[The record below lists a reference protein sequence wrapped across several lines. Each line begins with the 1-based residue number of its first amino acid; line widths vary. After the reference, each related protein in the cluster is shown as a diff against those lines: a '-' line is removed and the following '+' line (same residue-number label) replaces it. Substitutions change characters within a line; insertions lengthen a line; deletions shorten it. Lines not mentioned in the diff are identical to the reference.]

1 MKYTVSTIIN
11 KPIDVVVEL
20 FDNEENMFEWME
32 GLKSVDH
39 LEGEKGKAGAK
50 SMMKFELGKRKMEIV
65 ETILE
70 SNLPER
76 MVTTYAS
83 KGVNNIIFTKMEAQ
97 SDNTTKYIA
106 EQEFKF
112 KGLMKLMGWLMP
124 GAFKKQSQKYL
135 EDFKKFAESN

>member
-1 MKYTVSTIIN
+1 MKYTVNTIIN
-11 KPIDVVVEL
+11 KPLNEVVEL

-32 GLKSVDH
+32 GLQSVEL
-39 LEGEKGKAGAK
+39 LEGERGKKGAK
-50 SMMKFELGKRKMEIV
+50 SRMKFEMGKRKIEMI

-70 SNLPER
+70 SKLPER
-76 MVTTYAS
+76 MVTAYAA

-97 SDNTTKYIA
+97 GDKTKYIA
-106 EQEFKF
+106 EQEFRF

-135 EDFKKFAESN
+135 EDFKQFAESK

>member
-11 KPIDVVVEL
+11 KPVNEVVEL
-20 FDNEENMFEWME
+20 FDNEENMFKWME
-32 GLKSVDH
+32 GLQSVE
-39 LEGEKGKAGAK
+39 LLSGEKGKKGAK
-50 SMMKFELGKRKMEIV
+50 SKMKFITGKRELEMV

-76 MVTTYAS
+76 MVTAYAA

-97 SDNTTKYIA
+97 GDKTNYIA

-112 KGLMKLMGWLMP
+112 KGMMKLMGWLMP
-124 GAFKKQSQKYL
+124 GAFKKQSLKYL